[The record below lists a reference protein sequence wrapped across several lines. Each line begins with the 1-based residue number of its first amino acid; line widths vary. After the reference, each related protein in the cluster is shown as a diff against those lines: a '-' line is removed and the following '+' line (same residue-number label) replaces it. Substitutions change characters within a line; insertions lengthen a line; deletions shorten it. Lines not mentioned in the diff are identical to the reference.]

1 MKDPGLLQGSSCSVM
16 PGSPTRDQDEL
27 PTRALETTHED
38 ASSDTRP
45 KLPGACSRCVK
56 LSELISNSLDDLP
69 PGFDDISSDAP
80 GFIKVAN
87 LGKTYRTHMQ
97 FQDRP
102 TSPGLLVQACQKVG
116 LFQPTCNLCVML
128 SMSRPVWE
136 EETCLDELRLMRL
149 NALLLFPLVGVYR
162 ERFQRHGYG
171 PLLRQSP
178 LYLSVIP
185 EMSTLQGLTNS
196 YLGDMGS
203 RRGYPAI
210 YRRGHLPK
218 AAYLPSLVQPRFDAG
233 LACKW
238 LDYCKDNHQGLCL
251 PRLSMLS
258 GLCLIH
264 CRSRTVVA
272 APEDAE
278 YVALSYCWGQP
289 EPRRPWF
296 QWWSGE
302 ISTEFPVAED
312 NRNPAH
318 GGIHSCLPLDVPTVI
333 SDAMLVTISLGFSY
347 LWVDR
352 YCIDQT
358 NSDKYKQINQMDSI
372 YQRAE
377 LTIITAAGEDP
388 SYGLPGVSLRARQ
401 RQLACSAGDIDII
414 STMQHPHNAIKTSA
428 WYTRGWTFQ
437 EGILSRRRLVFTDEQ
452 VYYECDSMYCYESII
467 GDLDSLH
474 EEDKT
479 RFKDILK
486 GGLFGRRSGLD
497 GFSQSSWGPQQYES
511 LLHKLIEQYTERVLT
526 YDSDSLNA
534 FSGILRSFERSPLFI
549 SSIWGVTI
557 RRTEDSA
564 GGDEASF
571 VAGLS
576 WRFDIWLRGDGR
588 SPNRRRKGF
597 ASWSWCGWTGGVCFQ
612 WLPSRSSLHSLALE
626 DGDGVLLS
634 PTEYVSKARLCQAI
648 DPSPPVLRITGH
660 VLPPSA
666 IVKRFEQSQSDP
678 SKLHSRVEIFGFS
691 PWVGISMID
700 EEEYESIGA
709 GGSRRCVWVG
719 DNGKKISGRILN
731 FLVLEPLHGDNWR
744 RVGSIYLHLDMKD
757 MVEISFE
764 DQIDKAMAE
773 RFWKSWVDHEFH
785 RPIPQNEV
793 ERYVAELP
801 TQSFRVM

>member
-1 MKDPGLLQGSSCSVM
+1 MTDPGLQQGSSCSVV

-27 PTRALETTHED
+27 PTRALETTDED
-38 ASSDTRP
+38 ASSDIRP

-56 LSELISNSLDDLP
+56 LSELISNALDNLP

-80 GFIKVAN
+80 GFVKVAN
-87 LGKTYRTHMQ
+87 VGTTYRSQ
-97 FQDRP
+97 FQSRP
-102 TSPGLLVQACQKVG
+102 SRPGLLVRACQKVG
-116 LFQPTCNLCVML
+116 LFQPSCNLCFML
-128 SMSRPVWE
+128 SMSRPLCIDKD
-136 EETCLDELRLMRL
+136 ETCLDELRLMRL
-149 NALLLFPLVGVYR
+149 NALLLLPLVGVGR
-162 ERFQRHGYG
+162 ERIESYGYG
-171 PLLRQSP
+171 SLLRQSP

-185 EMSTLQGLTNS
+185 EILTLKPWGNS
-196 YLGDMGS
+196 YWGDMGS
-203 RRGYPAI
+203 ERGYLAI

-238 LDYCKDNHQGLCL
+238 LGYCKDNHQGSCL
-251 PRLSMLS
+251 PRLSMIS

-289 EPRRPWF
+289 GPRRPSPWF

-302 ISTEFPVAED
+302 IPTEFPVAQD
-312 NRNPAH
+312 DRNSSH
-318 GGIHSCLPLDVPTVI
+318 GAIYSSLPLDVPTVI
-333 SDAMLVTISLGFSY
+333 SDAMLVTSSLGFSY

-352 YCIDQT
+352 YCIDQR
-358 NSDKYKQINQMDSI
+358 NSDKHKQISQMDSI

-377 LTIITAAGEDP
+377 LTIIAAAGEDP
-388 SYGLPGVSLRARQ
+388 SYGLPGA
-401 RQLACSAGDIDII
+401 
-414 STMQHPHNAIKTSA
+414 SA

-452 VYYECDSMYCYESII
+452 VYYECDSMHCYESII
-467 GDLDSLH
+467 GDLQSLH

-479 RFKDILK
+479 RFKEILK
-486 GGLFGRRSGLD
+486 GGLFGRGSDLD
-497 GFSQSSWGPQQYES
+497 GFSQSSWGPQRYES

-576 WRFDIWLRGDGR
+576 WRFEIWRRGDGR

-597 ASWSWCGWTGGVCFQ
+597 PSWSWCGWTGGVCFE

-634 PTEYVSKARLCQAI
+634 PTETRLTAVGYREAVQTVAI
-648 DPSPPVLRITGH
+648 
-660 VLPPSA
+660 
-666 IVKRFEQSQSDP
+666 
-678 SKLHSRVEIFGFS
+678 
-691 PWVGISMID
+691 
-700 EEEYESIGA
+700 
-709 GGSRRCVWVG
+709 
-719 DNGKKISGRILN
+719 
-731 FLVLEPLHGDNWR
+731 
-744 RVGSIYLHLDMKD
+744 
-757 MVEISFE
+757 
-764 DQIDKAMAE
+764 
-773 RFWKSWVDHEFH
+773 
-785 RPIPQNEV
+785 
-793 ERYVAELP
+793 
-801 TQSFRVM
+801 

>member
-1 MKDPGLLQGSSCSVM
+1 MTDPGPLQGSSCSVV

-27 PTRALETTHED
+27 PTRALETTDED

-56 LSELISNSLDDLP
+56 LSELIRNSLDDLP

-87 LGKTYRTHMQ
+87 LGKTFRTQ

-128 SMSRPVWE
+128 SMSRPVWK

-149 NALLLFPLVGVYR
+149 NALLLFPLVGVDR
-162 ERFQRHGYG
+162 ERIQRDGDG
-171 PLLRQSP
+171 PLRQSP

-185 EMSTLQGLTNS
+185 EMSTLGLMSNS

-203 RRGYPAI
+203 ERGYPAI
-210 YRRGHLPK
+210 YRWGHLPK

-238 LDYCKDNHQGLCL
+238 LDYCKENHRGLCL

-318 GGIHSCLPLDVPTVI
+318 GGIHSYLPLDVPTVI

-377 LTIITAAGEDP
+377 LTIIAAAGEDP
-388 SYGLPGVSLRARQ
+388 SYGLPG
-401 RQLACSAGDIDII
+401 
-414 STMQHPHNAIKTSA
+414 TSA

-479 RFKDILK
+479 RFKDVLK

-497 GFSQSSWGPQQYES
+497 GFSQSSWGPQRYES
-511 LLHKLIEQYTERVLT
+511 LLHKLIEQYTERMLT

-576 WRFDIWLRGDGR
+576 WRFDIWLRVDGR

-597 ASWSWCGWTGGVCFQ
+597 
-612 WLPSRSSLHSLALE
+612 PSCSLHSLALE

-648 DPSPPVLRITGH
+648 DPTPPVLRITGH

-666 IVKRFEQSQSDP
+666 IVKRFKQSQSDP
-678 SKLHSRVEIFGFS
+678 SKLDGRVEIFGFS

-700 EEEYESIGA
+700 EDEYESIGA

-719 DNGKKISGRILN
+719 DNGKKISRRILN

-744 RVGSIYLHLDMKD
+744 RVGSIYLHLDMKG
-757 MVEISFE
+757 MVENLFE
-764 DQIDKAMAE
+764 DRIDEAMAE

-793 ERYVAELP
+793 ERYIAELP
-801 TQSFRVM
+801 TQSFRVIAYHEVEAFRLKDSDEAQIANTGE